1 MAETIKVIHSP
12 RIPFL
17 VLGFWIK
24 WENRWIIRVLALG
37 GKRLICACEG
47 DESTLFRMILV
58 TRYYPLFSY
67 FRAVFA
73 KFKYH
78 ILLHLII
85 LMWGFTGILGKIIQ
99 LDPLPIVWY
108 RVMIAVVSLG
118 IILPLL
124 KRSLRIHSL
133 NEFLWLALVGI
144 IVAVHWVTFYISI
157 DLSTASL
164 GILCL
169 STTTVH
175 VAWLEPLITGRKFS
189 WIELG
194 LGLIV
199 IYGIYFVSSDFN
211 AQDYEALAYGLVSA
225 LMAALF
231 SVLNGKLAQ
240 TMPPTKITFYEMAIA
255 LVFLTLLLLGKGELN
270 ADLFDLT
277 LSDVLWLL
285 FLGLLCTSFA
295 FLVTVA
301 LIKRLGAFT
310 VSLSINMEP
319 VYTIVLAIV
328 LLNENAIVGTQFYI
342 GASIIVVVVLMNG
355 VLKRFLQKTAPSEEN
370 EI

>member
-1 MAETIKVIHSP
+1 M
-12 RIPFL
+12 
-17 VLGFWIK
+17 
-24 WENRWIIRVLALG
+24 
-37 GKRLICACEG
+37 RL
-47 DESTLFRMILV
+47 SSYL
-58 TRYYPLFSY
+58 LFSY

-73 KFKYH
+73 KFQYH

-85 LMWGFTGILGKIIQ
+85 LMWGFTGILGKIIN

-108 RVMIAVVSLG
+108 RVMIAVISLG

-133 NEFLWLALVGI
+133 KEFLMLALVGV
-144 IVAVHWVTFYISI
+144 IVALHWVTFYISI

-175 VAWLEPLITGRKFS
+175 VTWLEPLITGRKFS
-189 WIELG
+189 WLELG

-211 AQDYEALAYGLVSA
+211 AQDYEALAYGLISA

-240 TMPPTKITFYEMAIA
+240 TMAPTKITFYEM
-255 LVFLTLLLLGKGELN
+255 LVAFFFLTILLIGKGDLN
-270 ADLFDLT
+270 AELFVLT
-277 LSDVLWLL
+277 TSDVLWLL
-285 FLGLLCTSFA
+285 FLGLMCTSFA
-295 FLVTVA
+295 FLVTVE
-301 LIKRLGAFT
+301 LVKRLGAFT

-319 VYTIVLAIV
+319 VYTILLAIAM
-328 LLNENAIVGTQFYI
+328 LGENEIVGTQFYI
-342 GASIIVVVVLMNG
+342 GAAIIVVVVLMNG
-355 VLKRFLQKTAPSEEN
+355 VLRRFLKKSPSSN
-370 EI
+370 EVQV